1 MQWLLDV
8 ITLRFFITPYV
19 ILLIY
24 WFGALVVPLAG
35 WVLWRWLLGKL
46 QQQEMAASG
55 LEKLGDSVN
64 RIDQNGTLRLLFWS
78 GFVLVFL
85 LLELLW
91 RMLFEFLIA
100 YFHIHQALMEISRSN
115 G

>member
-35 WVLWRWLLGKL
+35 WLLWRWLLGKL
-46 QQQEMAASG
+46 RQQELAASG
-55 LEKLGDSVN
+55 LDKLGATVN
-64 RIDQNGTLRLLFWS
+64 RVDQTGNLRWLFWG
-78 GFVLVFL
+78 GFLLVFL

-100 YFHIHQALMEISRSN
+100 YFHIHQALMQLSQP
-115 G
+115 

>member
-1 MQWLLDV
+1 MQWILDV

-24 WFGALVVPLAG
+24 WFGALVVPVAG
-35 WVLWRWLLGKL
+35 WLLWRWLLGKL
-46 QQQEMAASG
+46 RQHDTTARGMDG
-55 LEKLGDSVN
+55 LANTVAQL
-64 RIDQNGTLRLLFWS
+64 DQKGEWRWLFWS
-78 GFVLVFL
+78 GFMLTFL

-100 YFHIHQALMEISRSN
+100 YFHIHQALMQLSRS
-115 G
+115 